1 MGWSLCQG
9 GNGGGG
15 GEAKVIRNIY
25 APTDQASS
33 ETYTITESG
42 LYVIVAGYSA
52 RGSATITLPSGR
64 TAIVSGDLI
73 IDSPSYP
80 RGLKYAVAELSANDV
95 VTIGSTA
102 GNWTGHG
109 RFIGKIEGFDITSGT
124 AVAEIIQKDAIASYT
139 IPDDT
144 PYFLIG
150 FGCGKDGNN
159 TSYCHG
165 DTSISDTS
173 LTTTGGANCVARF
186 SYCSGIQGAVYD
198 TYAYN
203 GGVSVI
209 VALRASA

>member
-42 LYVIVAGYSA
+42 LYVIEAGYSA
-52 RGSATITLPSGR
+52 KGSATLTLPSGR

-102 GNWTGHG
+102 ANWTGHG
-109 RFIGKIEGFDITSGT
+109 RFIGKIEGFGITSGT
-124 AVAEIIQKDAIASYT
+124 AVAEVIQKDAIASYT
-139 IPDDT
+139 IPDNT
-144 PYFLIG
+144 PYFLIS
-150 FGCGKDGNN
+150 FGCGRDDDP
-159 TSYCHG
+159 YCKG

-173 LTTTGGANCVARF
+173 ITTEGGANCTTRF
-186 SYCSGIQGAVYD
+186 SYCSGRQGAVYT

>member
-25 APTDQASS
+25 APTYQAAS

-42 LYVIVAGYSA
+42 LYVIEAGYSA
-52 RGSATITLPSGR
+52 RGSATMTLPSGR

-73 IDSPSYP
+73 IDARYP
-80 RGLKYAVAELSANDV
+80 RGLKYAVAELRANDV

-102 GNWTGHG
+102 ADWDGHG

-124 AVAEIIQKDAIASYT
+124 AVAEVIQQDATASYT
-139 IPDDT
+139 IPDNT

-150 FGCGKDGNN
+150 FGCGRDAHP
-159 TSYCHG
+159 YCKG

-173 LTTTGGANCVARF
+173 ITTEGGAKCTTRF
-186 SYCSGIQGAVYD
+186 SYCSGRQGAVYK

>member
-1 MGWSLCQG
+1 MGWIECVGQG
-9 GNGGGG
+9 GGS

-25 APTDQASS
+25 APTAQASS
-33 ETYTITESG
+33 ETYTIAESG

-73 IDSPSYP
+73 IDSPSFP

-102 GNWTGHG
+102 DNWTGHG
-109 RFIGKIEGFDITSGT
+109 RFICKVEGFDITSGT
-124 AVAEIIQKDAIASYT
+124 AVAEVIQKDAIASYT
-139 IPDDT
+139 IPDNT

-150 FGCGKDGNN
+150 FGCGRDGN
-159 TSYCHG
+159 SYCHG

-173 LTTTGGANCVARF
+173 ITTTGGANCVARF
-186 SYCSGIQGAVYD
+186 SYCSGIQGVVYD